1 MKYLSMCCCLL
12 WGTSL
17 VCADDTDE
25 LKRIKE
31 NYTSMLLPVVEAV
44 DSLQVDW
51 NRIEPER
58 EMSDQVVVELHQRY
72 PFDLAKIEGYVA
84 KLSDDGSWTDINYL
98 DKKRSGWEPKQH
110 AERILELAKLY
121 CSPVTGYYRSETL
134 KQVIHRALGYWFSA
148 KHKCPNWWYNQI
160 GIPKTLGTAFNL
172 LEDQLSGQ
180 EKAGAIEVMENS
192 KFGMTGQNKV
202 WLAGNVLIRALLQN
216 DAELVKMAR
225 DTIASEIVLGRRE
238 GIKDDW
244 SFHQHGPQQQFGNY
258 GLSFVSGMSFF
269 YRLFKGTAYEF
280 DGAQVDILTSLV
292 NEGYK
297 WTIWNRMMDISA
309 LGRQLFHNAQLHKA
323 YGLAFAAADLGIGGF
338 PARGNLLV
346 GHKHFDDSDY
356 TVHRSKSWMGTV
368 KMSSNRVIGTEL
380 VNEDN
385 LKGYYLGDGATY
397 FYVRGDEYLN
407 VFPFWDWRKVP
418 GVTAYEDVAPVPD
431 INVTRSGNKTDNVGG
446 LSDGK
451 CGMAA
456 MELNRDVLTAC
467 KAKLITGDEVLC
479 LGAGISSDS
488 ALWVTTSIDQRL
500 QCGTL
505 EVLDKNAWRE
515 VSGKENF
522 LKEDLRFFHD
532 RTGYV
537 VLGSGNCMA
546 EAGKRTGSWHDFMKM
561 YRPAT
566 TEGEVVSLY
575 LSHGVKPE
583 NAGYQ
588 YLVFPDSN
596 KEAIKDFDVNGV
608 NVIRNDATAQVV
620 SMPAAGKGYWI
631 AAYKPV
637 QLDMEGLPL
646 EIHVP
651 GIYYVER
658 ENGCLQQK
666 SVKPFRPSGK
676 KRNFHFK

>member
-1 MKYLSMCCCLL
+1 
-12 WGTSL
+12 
-17 VCADDTDE
+17 
-25 LKRIKE
+25 
-31 NYTSMLLPVVEAV
+31 
-44 DSLQVDW
+44 
-51 NRIEPER
+51 
-58 EMSDQVVVELHQRY
+58 
-72 PFDLAKIEGYVA
+72 
-84 KLSDDGSWTDINYL
+84 
-98 DKKRSGWEPKQH
+98 
-110 AERILELAKLY
+110 
-121 CSPVTGYYRSETL
+121 
-134 KQVIHRALGYWFSA
+134 
-148 KHKCPNWWYNQI
+148 
-160 GIPKTLGTAFNL
+160 
-172 LEDQLSGQ
+172 
-180 EKAGAIEVMENS
+180 
-192 KFGMTGQNKV
+192 
-202 WLAGNVLIRALLQN
+202 
-216 DAELVKMAR
+216 
-225 DTIASEIVLGRRE
+225 
-238 GIKDDW
+238 
-244 SFHQHGPQQQFGNY
+244 
-258 GLSFVSGMSFF
+258 
-269 YRLFKGTAYEF
+269 
-280 DGAQVDILTSLV
+280 
-292 NEGYK
+292 
-297 WTIWNRMMDISA
+297 
-309 LGRQLFHNAQLHKA
+309 
-323 YGLAFAAADLGIGGF
+323 
-338 PARGNLLV
+338 
-346 GHKHFDDSDY
+346 
-356 TVHRSKSWMGTV
+356 MGTV

-456 MELNRDVLTAC
+456 MELNRDGLTAC
-467 KAKLITGDEVLC
+467 KAWLFTGDEVLC

-488 ALWVTTSIDQRL
+488 ALCVTTSIDQRL

>member
-1 MKYLSMCCCLL
+1 M
-12 WGTSL
+12 
-17 VCADDTDE
+17 
-25 LKRIKE
+25 
-31 NYTSMLLPVVEAV
+31 
-44 DSLQVDW
+44 
-51 NRIEPER
+51 
-58 EMSDQVVVELHQRY
+58 
-72 PFDLAKIEGYVA
+72 
-84 KLSDDGSWTDINYL
+84 
-98 DKKRSGWEPKQH
+98 
-110 AERILELAKLY
+110 
-121 CSPVTGYYRSETL
+121 
-134 KQVIHRALGYWFSA
+134 
-148 KHKCPNWWYNQI
+148 
-160 GIPKTLGTAFNL
+160 
-172 LEDQLSGQ
+172 
-180 EKAGAIEVMENS
+180 
-192 KFGMTGQNKV
+192 
-202 WLAGNVLIRALLQN
+202 
-216 DAELVKMAR
+216 
-225 DTIASEIVLGRRE
+225 
-238 GIKDDW
+238 
-244 SFHQHGPQQQFGNY
+244 
-258 GLSFVSGMSFF
+258 
-269 YRLFKGTAYEF
+269 
-280 DGAQVDILTSLV
+280 
-292 NEGYK
+292 
-297 WTIWNRMMDISA
+297 
-309 LGRQLFHNAQLHKA
+309 
-323 YGLAFAAADLGIGGF
+323 
-338 PARGNLLV
+338 
-346 GHKHFDDSDY
+346 
-356 TVHRSKSWMGTV
+356 
-368 KMSSNRVIGTEL
+368 
-380 VNEDN
+380 
-385 LKGYYLGDGATY
+385 
-397 FYVRGDEYLN
+397 
-407 VFPFWDWRKVP
+407 
-418 GVTAYEDVAPVPD
+418 
-431 INVTRSGNKTDNVGG
+431 
-446 LSDGK
+446 
-451 CGMAA
+451 
-456 MELNRDVLTAC
+456 
-467 KAKLITGDEVLC
+467 
-479 LGAGISSDS
+479 
-488 ALWVTTSIDQRL
+488 